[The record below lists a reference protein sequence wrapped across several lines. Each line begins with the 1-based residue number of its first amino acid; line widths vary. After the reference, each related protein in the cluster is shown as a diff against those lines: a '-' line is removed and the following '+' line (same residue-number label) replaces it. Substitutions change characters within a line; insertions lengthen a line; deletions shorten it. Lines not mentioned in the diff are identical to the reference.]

1 MGLLAKATAMR
12 EQWEKEATLQNTIET
27 PKTTVKKNTHPKLRK
42 LVAALFAVGLTIH
55 ANTPKNAIQ
64 LNASNKQLNTMT
76 KIELEAVHP
85 TQEQTL
91 NAKIDQIFNHDY
103 TYSVVSDAERDNLA
117 RLVYGEAGPSI
128 IDWIEVIH
136 TVLNRYA
143 SPLFKGS
150 INDIITAKNQ
160 YIGFNTNNPVIAKI
174 REVVDFV
181 VNDWEAHDRQ
191 EIDDCNHF
199 YFVTDIRG
207 VCNKYKISPKG
218 SHGSW
223 TATKD
228 EYEHYCPTAE
238 RQAAGYQLMKKYQAA
253 RLQTESKI
261 IQ

>member
-27 PKTTVKKNTHPKLRK
+27 PKPPVKKTTHPKLRK
-42 LVAALFAVGLTIH
+42 LVAALFAVGLIMH
-55 ANTPKNAIQ
+55 GNTPKNNNQ
-64 LNASNKQLNTMT
+64 LSASIKQLNTMP
-76 KIELEAVHP
+76 KIELETVQP

-91 NAKIDQIFNHDY
+91 NAKINQIFNYDY
-103 TYSVVSDAERDNLA
+103 THSVVSDAERNNLA
-117 RLVYGEAGPSI
+117 RLVYGEAGPDI

-150 INDIITAKNQ
+150 INDIITAENQ
-160 YIGFNTNNPVIAKI
+160 YIGFSADHPVITEI

-181 VNDWEAHDRQ
+181 VNDWEAHDCQ

-223 TATKD
+223 ASTKD
-228 EYEHYCPTAE
+228 EYEHYCPTAQS
-238 RQAAGYQLMKKYQAA
+238 QATRYKLMKKYQAA
-253 RLQTESKI
+253 RIQTESKI